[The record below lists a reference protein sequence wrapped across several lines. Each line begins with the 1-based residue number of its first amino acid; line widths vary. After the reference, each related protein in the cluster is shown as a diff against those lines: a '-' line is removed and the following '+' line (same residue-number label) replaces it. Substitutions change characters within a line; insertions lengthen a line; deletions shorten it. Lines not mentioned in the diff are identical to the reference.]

1 MKSFVSL
8 IGFLRNFKWDLSVT
22 FAAAAHHKPKSQRST
37 VSHTNLPV
45 DTTPNNL
52 LYLSHTPAHASIL
65 PPSSS
70 WDGSHLFPS
79 SLFRPHLCK
88 QLVANIIWL
97 RREYIHHASLS
108 FSKVTSLKNMKS
120 CPAVGMYSCAQVL
133 CVRLKA
139 PSKSSLKAQTTFCLF
154 SEAKARGI
162 FCLVHAS
169 LCSQLPCPVSEW
181 TNTQH
186 DKTHH
191 SVAIRCPIP
200 PPRSCYTFSFLAVS
214 PWERQPK
221 TCLSHLFS
229 VAAKCCLIGLV
240 NFLHP
245 CFSLLALHGSHFP
258 HTSSSELNSAQ
269 SLIGIT
275 VHVQWLIHNARLS
288 FLLSFKS

>member
-162 FCLVHAS
+162 FCLVYAS

-200 PPRSCYTFSFLAVS
+200 PLALVIPS
-214 PWERQPK
+214 HSS
-221 TCLSHLFS
+221 LSHPGKDSQRRVFLTYFQWPLNVAWLAWSIFCTLVFLFS
-229 VAAKCCLIGLV
+229 LCTALI
-240 NFLHP
+240 
-245 CFSLLALHGSHFP
+245 SR
-258 HTSSSELNSAQ
+258 
-269 SLIGIT
+269 I
-275 VHVQWLIHNARLS
+275 RLP
-288 FLLSFKS
+288 LS